1 MYKIT
6 NFFALLICGIS
17 VCFAARVKEPTWVSV
32 PKKVYNPEKYL
43 SYVGKAK
50 DKSQAEL
57 LAVEGIA
64 SVFEQDVAS
73 ASVSSSRMEQ
83 ASNEGKVA
91 IAKSQNFNSKIMRKV
106 DVDSLVG
113 IEIKEYWT
121 DAEKNIYVI
130 AVLDKPKTSLL
141 YSNMIEKNNAEIKK
155 LLNAKTD
162 DEFSFENYARIDFA
176 REISVLNEKYL
187 SRLSV
192 IDFDKASELEK
203 QTVSASDINA
213 MLLQIAKQIPVYV
226 YFQND
231 SDGRVRSAY
240 AKMLNSFGFRTSQE
254 RNERYSFTGSMSF
267 EQNIPKDKSS
277 VQCRYTFKADL
288 KDSAFAQNLFTLSF
302 DGRNSS
308 NSYSDAQ
315 NRALRA
321 IEARAAGNSTEEF
334 RKFLQNIVVHY

>member
-91 IAKSQNFNSKIMRKV
+91 IARSQNFNSKIMRKV

-141 YSNMIEKNNAEIKK
+141 YSNMIEKNNA
-155 LLNAKTD
+155 
-162 DEFSFENYARIDFA
+162 
-176 REISVLNEKYL
+176 
-187 SRLSV
+187 
-192 IDFDKASELEK
+192 
-203 QTVSASDINA
+203 
-213 MLLQIAKQIPVYV
+213 
-226 YFQND
+226 
-231 SDGRVRSAY
+231 
-240 AKMLNSFGFRTSQE
+240 
-254 RNERYSFTGSMSF
+254 
-267 EQNIPKDKSS
+267 
-277 VQCRYTFKADL
+277 
-288 KDSAFAQNLFTLSF
+288 
-302 DGRNSS
+302 
-308 NSYSDAQ
+308 
-315 NRALRA
+315 
-321 IEARAAGNSTEEF
+321 
-334 RKFLQNIVVHY
+334 

>member
-17 VCFAARVKEPTWVSV
+17 FCFAARVKEPTWVSV

-162 DEFSFENYARIDFA
+162 DEFSFENQFHF
-176 REISVLNEKYL
+176 
-187 SRLSV
+187 SRVFKKCTGLAPSSYR
-192 IDFDKASELEK
+192 A
-203 QTVSASDINA
+203 
-213 MLLQIAKQIPVYV
+213 
-226 YFQND
+226 
-231 SDGRVRSAY
+231 
-240 AKMLNSFGFRTSQE
+240 GF
-254 RNERYSFTGSMSF
+254 
-267 EQNIPKDKSS
+267 SS
-277 VQCRYTFKADL
+277 
-288 KDSAFAQNLFTLSF
+288 
-302 DGRNSS
+302 
-308 NSYSDAQ
+308 
-315 NRALRA
+315 
-321 IEARAAGNSTEEF
+321 
-334 RKFLQNIVVHY
+334 

>member
-121 DAEKNIYVI
+121 DAEKN
-130 AVLDKPKTSLL
+130 
-141 YSNMIEKNNAEIKK
+141 NAEIKK

-203 QTVSASDINA
+203 QTVSAADINA

-254 RNERYSFTGSMSF
+254 RNERYSFTGSMNF